1 MSELVAAMQ
10 DWRGEALIPSQFIE
24 QVKQLVREKAA
35 LEAKLEAM
43 EKAISD
49 DGRLKAAH
57 FREWARQNDDRNG
70 YRGSVLSE
78 LLLRLA
84 AAQE

>member
-35 LEAKLEAM
+35 LETKLEAM
-43 EKAISD
+43 ERAIE
-49 DGRLKAAH
+49 AA
-57 FREWARQNDDRNG
+57 RNFAASG
-70 YRGSVLSE
+70 YVDPQMDWRIPLIE
-78 LLLRLA
+78 ALA
-84 AAQE
+84 HIKEKQQ